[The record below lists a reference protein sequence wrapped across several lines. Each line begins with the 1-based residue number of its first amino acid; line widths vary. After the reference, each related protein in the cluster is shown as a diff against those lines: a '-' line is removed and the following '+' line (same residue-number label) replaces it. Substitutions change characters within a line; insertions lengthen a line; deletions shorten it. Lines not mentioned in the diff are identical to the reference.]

1 MTQAKTA
8 ARELAEDFW
17 EKWRNGRLPEGNHIV
32 VNLEAMILAQRAA
45 VWREADEIVR
55 FVTTMTYSGGSM
67 REHIRRALAAK
78 AKEESNG

>member
-45 VWREADEIVR
+45 VWRAAVETGRLWEKTGAEAIV
-55 FVTTMTYSGGSM
+55 M
-67 REHIRRALAAK
+67 ALAAK
-78 AKEESNG
+78 AKEESE